1 MWAVMGLLI
10 FSISVFFW
18 LKARRLNY
26 PFKIFRNNLIE
37 VLDMN
42 KSESDNLSKELKVSI
57 RQLKKVINQLTD
69 DQVLEYFPGESFW
82 HRRNNLVKFNDNLSY
97 EMDQK
102 REPCHYRISDKEQ
115 KEAFSMVFKSTLF
128 KMEVENHRFNT
139 FVHTG
144 KVLDYE

>member
-1 MWAVMGLLI
+1 
-10 FSISVFFW
+10 
-18 LKARRLNY
+18 
-26 PFKIFRNNLIE
+26 
-37 VLDMN
+37 MN
-42 KSESDNLSKELKVSI
+42 KSESDKLSKELKVSI

-102 REPCHYRISDKEQ
+102 REPYHYRISDKEQ